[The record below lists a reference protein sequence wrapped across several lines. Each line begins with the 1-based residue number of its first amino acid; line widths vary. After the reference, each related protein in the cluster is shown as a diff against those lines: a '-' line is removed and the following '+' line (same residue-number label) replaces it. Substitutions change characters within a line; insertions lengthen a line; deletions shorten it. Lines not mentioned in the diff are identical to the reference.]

1 MGKHTGPKPQFLLGR
16 YHSLLHIG
24 PVRGFFDK
32 GDSLIKSSKQA
43 IRVGLLTFTIS
54 FVISFLLQFSLA
66 LLISVVILF
75 LIVVTGIVFDII
87 GTSVTAAKETPF
99 HAMGADRVR
108 GSRQA
113 VVLIRQADKVAN
125 FCNDV
130 VGDISGTISGAII
143 AGIVLEFANR
153 NMFLPRDI
161 LNALAIAFIAALNV
175 GGKAFGKSYA
185 IRNADQIVFQVG
197 KLLSYLKFLDL
208 DPKRKRRKG
217 KAYSRKGK

>member
-1 MGKHTGPKPQFLLGR
+1 M
-16 YHSLLHIG
+16 
-24 PVRGFFDK
+24 
-32 GDSLIKSSKQA
+32 
-43 IRVGLLTFTIS
+43 RVGLLTFTIS
-54 FVISFLLQFSLA
+54 FIISFLLQFSLA
-66 LLISVVILF
+66 PVISAVILF
-75 LIVVTGIVFDII
+75 FVVSTGIIFDII
-87 GTSVTAAKETPF
+87 GTAVTAANEMPF
-99 HAMGADRVR
+99 HAMGADKVR

-113 VVLIRQADKVAN
+113 VALIRQAGKVAN

-130 VGDISGTISGAII
+130 VGDICGTISGAII
-143 AGIVLEFANR
+143 AGIVLEFAQR

-161 LNALAIAFIAALNV
+161 LNALAIAFVAAFNV

-185 IRNADQIVFQVG
+185 IENAAHIIFQVG